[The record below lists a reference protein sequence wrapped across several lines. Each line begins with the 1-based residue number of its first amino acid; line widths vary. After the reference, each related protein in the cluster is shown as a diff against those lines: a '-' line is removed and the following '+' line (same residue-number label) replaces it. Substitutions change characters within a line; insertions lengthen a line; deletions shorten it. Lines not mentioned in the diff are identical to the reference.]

1 MSPALKTLGF
11 DLPITRPVPPA
22 PACRG
27 ACRGSPDHVRSPDLF
42 LFFCFLSVLC
52 SRLLMFLKI
61 KFAYIRPCSRSFAA
75 HFFFPLLTPLLCVER
90 FCFCCAPCL
99 RASVPPWL
107 VCS

>member
-1 MSPALKTLGF
+1 MSPALRTLGF

-27 ACRGSPDHVRSPDLF
+27 ACRGSPDLF

-52 SRLLMFLKI
+52 GQLLMFFKI
-61 KFAYIRPCSRSFAA
+61 KFAYIRPYSRSFVTLL
-75 HFFFPLLTPLLCVER
+75 FFPPLTPFLCVER

-99 RASVPPWL
+99 RVSV
-107 VCS
+107 VSFGFTS